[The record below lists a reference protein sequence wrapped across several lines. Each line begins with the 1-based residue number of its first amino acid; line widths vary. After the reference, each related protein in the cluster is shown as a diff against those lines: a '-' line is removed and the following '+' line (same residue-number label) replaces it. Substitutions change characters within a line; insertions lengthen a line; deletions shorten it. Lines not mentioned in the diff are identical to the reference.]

1 MIKNFSYWWLTSF
14 VSYVFWFLIS
24 EAVPSVLSPNYL
36 PYLSQPQIT
45 CNPVLYFHF
54 RSVYESNN
62 ESDFLQKLN
71 EHSVNHEK
79 EIERMCNFH
88 YQGFVESVNELIRV
102 RSDANRL
109 KVWDFMKL
117 NHVIFFRLHCSKRN
131 LSVQKIL
138 SWYLFNEYL
147 KICTP
152 SLFVIIFLIL
162 ITRFAPLS

>member
-14 VSYVFWFLIS
+14 VSYLFWFLIS

-109 KVWDFMKL
+109 KVSDFMKFKPC
-117 NHVIFFRLHCSKRN
+117 H
-131 LSVQKIL
+131 
-138 SWYLFNEYL
+138 
-147 KICTP
+147 
-152 SLFVIIFLIL
+152 IFLISL
-162 ITRFAPLS
+162 FETNLVSSKDAFLVPF